1 VVAVWGPAGAPGRT
15 TIAVNLAAELA
26 RRGTPV
32 VLADLDPYGGAVAQH
47 LGILD
52 EVSGLLSAARL
63 AGPGQLGERF
73 ASVCRGIGDHLAVV
87 TGLPRPDRWR
97 EVRPAHVDQLVDL
110 ARGRGDVVLDTG
122 FCLEDEGASDFG
134 GRPGRN
140 ATTLAALEQADEVVV
155 VGAADPVGLARLA
168 RGLVDLRDLTS
179 GAPVRVVVNRMRG
192 SVGWSEKDIAGM
204 VEGFS
209 RVAGL
214 HFLPDDP
221 VGADRALVGGRPLAE
236 LGDSSL
242 VRSVAALA
250 DAVFP
255 ASASQA
261 PGRRGRRPRRR

>member
-1 VVAVWGPAGAPGRT
+1 MMGDRQK
-15 TIAVNLAAELA
+15 LALKALA
-26 RRGTPV
+26 LMV
-32 VLADLDPYGGAVAQH
+32 KQYL
-47 LGILD
+47 
-52 EVSGLLSAARL
+52 E
-63 AGPGQLGERF
+63 E
-73 ASVCRGIGDHLAVV
+73 
-87 TGLPRPDRWR
+87 RPD
-97 EVRPAHVDQLVDL
+97 
-110 ARGRGDVVLDTG
+110 
-122 FCLEDEGASDFG
+122 
-134 GRPGRN
+134 
-140 ATTLAALEQADEVVV
+140 
-155 VGAADPVGLARLA
+155 
-168 RGLVDLRDLTS
+168 GLVDLRDLTS